1 MSQILNL
8 SLLRGTAPLVPIDF
22 TVETLVFGRNA
33 NESYVVS
40 DRWIEHLVG
49 YYVDFVPYDHVY
61 IVDGQFMPY
70 SVTQLLEVFFGRFD
84 ADETIKKMKNSS
96 AQIWP
101 RLEYSTRTE
110 SGGFKPFSDE
120 QIKLKWAEDRNRGTW
135 MHFNIERYLN
145 GLQYSSDV
153 DYEMDLF
160 INFYDNE
167 ILGRG
172 LSSYITEWRIASP
185 KALGLAGSVDFVGR
199 FDDGTF
205 GIVDWKRIKHWDS
218 IYSNFSK
225 QCIGVL
231 SELGASNYN
240 KYSLQV
246 NLYKKYI
253 LELEYGIKISWMAVA
268 SFHPNQGEYK
278 FAVIENMDD
287 IVAKIV
293 LFLNCH

>member
-1 MSQILNL
+1 MINL
-8 SLLRGTAPLVPIDF
+8 SLLSGTAPEIPIDF
-22 TVETLVFGRNA
+22 SIETLVLERKV
-33 NESYVVS
+33 NETYVVS
-40 DRWIEHLVG
+40 DRWVQHLIG
-49 YYVDFVPYDHVY
+49 YHVDFEPFKHVY
-61 IVDGQFMPY
+61 IVDGQYMSY
-70 SVTQLLEVFFGRFD
+70 SVTQVLEFFFGTFD

-96 AQIWP
+96 TQIWP
-101 RLEYSTRTE
+101 RLEYSSRTANGE
-110 SGGFKPFSDE
+110 YAPFSDE

-199 FDDGTF
+199 FEDGTF
-205 GIVDWKRIKHWDS
+205 GIVDWKRIKNWDS
-218 IYSNFSK
+218 IHSNFAK
-225 QCIGVL
+225 QCTGVL

-246 NLYKKYI
+246 NLYRNI
-253 LELEYGIKISWMAVA
+253 LEHEYGIKISWMAVA
-268 SFHPNQGEYK
+268 SFHPNQGDYK
-278 FAVIENMDD
+278 FAVIENMDE
-287 IVAKIV
+287 IVEKIV
-293 LFLNCH
+293 FYLKCR

>member
-1 MSQILNL
+1 MFQIVNP
-8 SLLRGTAPLVPIDF
+8 SLLRGTAPEIPIDF
-22 TVETLVFGRNA
+22 TVETLVLERNV
-33 NESYVVS
+33 NENYVVS
-40 DRWIEHLVG
+40 DRWSQHLFG
-49 YYVDFVPYDHVY
+49 YHVDFEPYKHVY
-61 IVDGQFMPY
+61 IVNGQYMSY
-70 SVTQLLEVFFGRFD
+70 SVTQVLEFFFGTFD
-84 ADETIKKMKNSS
+84 ADETIMKMKNSS
-96 AQIWP
+96 SQIWP
-101 RLEYSTRTE
+101 RLEYSFLTA
-110 SGGFKPFSDE
+110 SGEYEPFSDE
-120 QIKLKWAEDRNRGTW
+120 QIKLKWALDRNRGTW
-135 MHFNIERYLN
+135 MHYNIERYLN
-145 GLQYSSDV
+145 GLHYSSDV

-160 INFYDNE
+160 IKFYENE

-246 NLYKKYI
+246 NLYKYI